1 MEKEEKSNRMS
12 RSAGRMIGRLREK
25 GIGVVW
31 SGWDAGY
38 CIAEVSACADFS
50 LLRCLSSVI
59 MPLWGFWPGRRP
71 VRMFVCRKAWTS
83 VSVAARRTEERVSVR
98 QESVRINAFK
108 KNVCRPTHI
117 ARDRASAERS
127 AWQSYTFICIWQIVS
142 SRHVVSVLGWVML

>member
-1 MEKEEKSNRMS
+1 MNKM
-12 RSAGRMIGRLREK
+12 AGDDRRVVGLGC
-25 GIGVVW
+25 GILHRRGLGMCRFFIV
-31 SGWDAGY
+31 
-38 CIAEVSACADFS
+38 EVFKVCHNVT
-50 LLRCLSSVI
+50 L
-59 MPLWGFWPGRRP
+59 GFCPGQRP
-71 VRMFVCRKAWTS
+71 ARMFVCRKAWTS